1 MKIRNITIMI
11 MIILILLGA
20 FFGSMLIP
28 HTAQAE
34 EVVEYTDSS
43 SVASQTETQAT
54 TAETQSTT
62 SDNTSKTETQPS
74 PDDLSGQ
81 SEQDFCD
88 EMCICI
94 IGNAK
99 KSLTPDSAVV
109 TAVIE
114 TLDADIKN
122 AKDKNFQQFNKV
134 ITALN
139 DSGIDSQSIV
149 IESYTSYPSYDYTSG
164 KTLVGYYSITSFTF
178 EVSDLD
184 NLKKYI
190 DVATENGVSS
200 IRSLNYKVS
209 NLEEEYSN
217 VLMSALENAKEKA
230 AKLLGR
236 DDLKVCNIKEESVY
250 YSNSLYRSFA
260 EELSSSAL
268 VGKIEIQARVMV
280 EFQ

>member
-1 MKIRNITIMI
+1 MGRIFSEVKMKIRNITIMI
-11 MIILILLGA
+11 MVILILLGA
-20 FFGSMLIP
+20 FFGSMLIT
-28 HTAQAE
+28 HTTQAE

-43 SVASQTETQAT
+43 SVTSQTANQT
-54 TAETQSTT
+54 TAV
-62 SDNTSKTETQPS
+62 ETQPA
-74 PDDLSGQ
+74 DDNAST
-81 SEQDFCD
+81 EAEKDFCD

-122 AKDKNFQQFNKV
+122 AKDKNFQQFNNV
-134 ITALN
+134 LAALN

-268 VGKIEIQARVMV
+268 VGKLEVQAKVLV

>member
-11 MIILILLGA
+11 MVILILLGA
-20 FFGSMLIP
+20 FFGSMLIT
-28 HTAQAE
+28 HTTQAE

-43 SVASQTETQAT
+43 SVASQTANQT
-54 TAETQSTT
+54 TAV
-62 SDNTSKTETQPS
+62 ETQPV
-74 PDDLSGQ
+74 DDNAST
-81 SEQDFCD
+81 EAEKDFCD

-122 AKDKNFQQFNKV
+122 AKDKNFQQFNNV
-134 ITALN
+134 LAALN

-268 VGKIEIQARVMV
+268 VGKLEVQAKVLV

>member
-1 MKIRNITIMI
+1 MKIRNITILI
-11 MIILILLGA
+11 MVTLILFGA
-20 FFGSMLIP
+20 FFGGIMITQ
-28 HTAQAE
+28 TARAE
-34 EVVEYTDSS
+34 NVVEYAGD
-43 SVASQTETQAT
+43 QTGETARQADDNSGKP
-54 TAETQSTT
+54 AE
-62 SDNTSKTETQPS
+62 NT
-74 PDDLSGQ
+74 DLSATISATNQQTDG
-81 SEQDFCD
+81 ENDANFCD
-88 EMCICI
+88 ELCICI
-94 IGNAK
+94 IGSAK
-99 KSLTPDSAVV
+99 KSLSPDSAVV

-122 AKDKNFQQFNKV
+122 LKDKNFELFSGA
-134 ITALN
+134 IEALKN
-139 DSGIDSQSIV
+139 SGIDSESIV

-217 VLMSALENAKEKA
+217 VLMNAFENAKEKA

-268 VGKIEIQARVMV
+268 VGKLEVQAKVLV

>member
-11 MIILILLGA
+11 MIALILLGA
-20 FFGSMLIP
+20 FFGSMLIT
-28 HTAQAE
+28 HTTQAE

-43 SVASQTETQAT
+43 SVASQTANQT
-54 TAETQSTT
+54 TAV
-62 SDNTSKTETQPS
+62 ETQPA
-74 PDDLSGQ
+74 DDNASTKA
-81 SEQDFCD
+81 EKDFCD

-122 AKDKNFQQFNKV
+122 AKDKNFQQFKNV
-134 ITALN
+134 LAALN

-268 VGKIEIQARVMV
+268 VGKLEVQAKVLV